1 MIRKLA
7 FYSAYLEGWALY
19 AEQLAVEMGLYD
31 HDPVGHIGQVH
42 DALFRAVRLVVD
54 SGMHSKRWSREQAV
68 QYMVEIVG
76 DKDSAAITEIERY
89 CVWPGQACGYMLGKM
104 EILRLREEAKKKMGS
119 RFDIRKFHDAI
130 LTPGAMPLDVLKTV
144 VAQYELRG

>member
-1 MIRKLA
+1 
-7 FYSAYLEGWALY
+7 
-19 AEQLAVEMGLYD
+19 
-31 HDPVGHIGQVH
+31 
-42 DALFRAVRLVVD
+42 
-54 SGMHSKRWSREQAV
+54 MHSKRWSREQAV

-104 EILRLREEAKKKMGS
+104 EILRLREDAKKKMGS